1 MTDARTNLISWLR
14 DAHAME
20 EQAETML
27 KAQFERIEN
36 YPELKARIGQHL
48 EETRGQAEALRA
60 CLERMGE
67 SSSSLK
73 DAAGKL
79 AAMAQG
85 MGGMF
90 TSDEVVKGSM
100 ASYTFEHMEI
110 ASYRVLIAAA
120 ETVGDIDTADMCRG
134 ILEQEIAMADWLADN
149 LPAVTRQFLLRDD
162 TDLTA
167 KR

>member
-27 KAQFERIEN
+27 KAQFERIEH
-36 YPELKARIGQHL
+36 YPQLKARIGDHL
-48 EETRGQAEALRA
+48 EETRGQAAALRA
-60 CLERMGE
+60 CLERLGE

-79 AAMAQG
+79 AALAQG

-90 TSDEVVKGSM
+90 TSDEVVKGSI
-100 ASYTFEHMEI
+100 AGYTFEHMEI
-110 ASYRVLIAAA
+110 ASYRSLVAAA
-120 ETVGDIDTADMCRG
+120 EAVGDIDTADVCRG
-134 ILEQEIAMADWLADN
+134 ILEQEIAMADWLGEN
-149 LPAVTRQFLLRDD
+149 LPAVTRQFLMRDD